1 MEYYNN
7 VVEFIF
13 NKMCLIKIKI
23 KSSLIVV
30 FLHQIQCTNCEIWY
44 HSVCQHDKKEVNKCK
59 RMWLCVFCKENYL
72 KPVKIYC
79 LLLYVFLYILYVVL
93 TVNR

>member
-30 FLHQIQCTNCEIWY
+30 FFHQIQCTNCEIWY
-44 HSVCQHDKKEVNKCK
+44 HSVNMTKKEVHKCK
-59 RMWLCVFCKENYL
+59 RMWLCVFCKENYF

-79 LLLYVFLYILYVVL
+79 LLLYVFYIFMLF
-93 TVNR
+93 